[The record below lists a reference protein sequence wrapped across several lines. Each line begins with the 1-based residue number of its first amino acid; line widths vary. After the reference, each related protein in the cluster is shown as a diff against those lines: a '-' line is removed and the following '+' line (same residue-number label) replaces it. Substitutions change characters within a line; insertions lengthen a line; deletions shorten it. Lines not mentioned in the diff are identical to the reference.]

1 MLEKKE
7 PEEWTV
13 IDPTAVEKTT
23 TIRLPSSRD
32 VKVPP
37 PMNEYPPHYP
47 PFPEM
52 GSLLGGRYFVLERL
66 GQGTFCSI
74 HKCIDLSYI
83 PNCTMDR
90 PCFVAAKVELS
101 SFSNSGVLEGEA
113 MVLRHLHESSP
124 DGSFPIFCEY
134 LRNVETLINPA
145 ELAGDQGFGPTQPVG
160 ALVPSST
167 STAPSVSSVTISA
180 IIMEY
185 LPGEDMGRLRD
196 RYLSSLRR
204 QTLSYK
210 SNSESVRS
218 YSVGRDN
225 MQKDFSKNETQPEPP
240 QQQQPKNLFIK
251 DNLATP
257 IIDDLSVDGDEKSF
271 GRFTDDAS
279 ASTFLS
285 GHQQSPSSRRININ
299 DAIYL
304 CADVLLPLLKTMH
317 EAGFIH
323 RDVKPSNCVRVSTS
337 SDNKRFVLV
346 DFGLS
351 KSFVVP
357 VDSSL
362 ADPSRPWT
370 KPWSGG
376 GSLLPKSAVLRRER
390 PNADFRGTSMYAS
403 LRVHQNKDYCRRDD
417 LWSLWY
423 VFCDFISG
431 GLPWMVAAKHR
442 DRETCRALKE
452 EIHGNGNDRI
462 GELLF
467 GPEYHTRITASSS
480 NSRSF
485 TKGEIERLKLR
496 LPNLNNKVRLLRM
509 AFDHLC
515 SLNFYDEPDYQLME
529 SCLRSF
535 GDHAEE
541 EVDFED
547 VPTFVWDMPENSAM
561 KNTSTNV
568 LLENVAGLSLVDYC
582 QAQPYWVDCS
592 PELLRELKMAKA
604 HYNSRNHTYYED
616 LSKSFS
622 KVDVKTHLLAD
633 WLYATYDLIYSHWD
647 VTKLEKW
654 GNSWAASLGY
664 RREKYIQYM
673 ERCIEYGQKFGN
685 FRYRSLHPSKNYLE
699 AGNGQQDE
707 KQPLQ
712 KRRKSSTMKLLC
724 ELEYTLKKEQEKALA
739 PPPKIS
745 FSAPF
750 ASD

>member
-13 IDPTAVEKTT
+13 IDPSAVEKTT
-23 TIRLPSSRD
+23 AKTISSNRE

-37 PMNEYPPHYP
+37 PMYDYPPHYP

-74 HKCIDLSYI
+74 HKCIDLSYV
-83 PNCTMDR
+83 PNFTVDR

-145 ELAGDQGFGPTQPVG
+145 ELAGDQGFGPTQP
-160 ALVPSST
+160 APSTT
-167 STAPSVSSVTISA
+167 STAPSVSTVTISA

-210 SNSESVRS
+210 LNSESVRS

-225 MQKDFSKNETQPEPP
+225 FQKESSKNDIQP
-240 QQQQPKNLFIK
+240 QQQLQQPKNSSIK
-251 DNLATP
+251 GNLATP
-257 IIDDLSVDGDEKSF
+257 IMDDLSVDGDEKSV
-271 GRFTDDAS
+271 GRLTDDVS
-279 ASTFLS
+279 TSTFLS
-285 GHQQSPSSRRININ
+285 EHQYSPSSRRININ

-337 SDNKRFVLV
+337 SDNKKFVLV

-362 ADPSRPWT
+362 ADPSHPWT
-370 KPWSGG
+370 NPWSGG
-376 GSLLPKSAVLRRER
+376 GSLLQKSAVLRKER

-431 GLPWMVAAKHR
+431 GLPWMVAAKQR

-452 EIHGNGNDRI
+452 DIHGNGNERVD
-462 GELLF
+462 ELLF
-467 GPEYHTRITASSS
+467 GPEYHTRVTASSS
-480 NSRSF
+480 KSRSLN
-485 TKGEIERLKLR
+485 KGEIERFKLR
-496 LPNLNNKVRLLRM
+496 LPNQSNKVRLLRL

-541 EVDFED
+541 EVGFED
-547 VPTFVWDMPENSAM
+547 VPTFVWDMPENSAV
-561 KNTSTNV
+561 KDFPTNI
-568 LLENVAGLSLVDYC
+568 LLENVAGLSLVEYC
-582 QAQPYWVDCS
+582 QTQPYWVDCS
-592 PELLRELKMAKA
+592 PEMLRELKMAKA

-616 LSKSFS
+616 LSKSFV
-622 KVDVKTHLLAD
+622 KVDVRPHLLAD
-633 WLYATYDLIYSHWD
+633 WLYATYDLLYSHWD

-654 GNSWAASLGY
+654 GTSWSASLGY
-664 RREKYIQYM
+664 RREKYIQYIQ
-673 ERCIEYGQKFGN
+673 RCIEYGEKFGN
-685 FRYRSLHPSKNYLE
+685 FRYRSLHPSDMDLDTE
-699 AGNGQQDE
+699 NGQRDE
-707 KQPLQ
+707 NQSLR
-712 KRRKSSTMKLLC
+712 KRRKSSTMKLLH
-724 ELEYTLKKEQEKALA
+724 ELEYTMKKEQEKALA